1 MEWLETFVE
10 EQHFPF
16 YEFLWLCMLGLWWS
30 VILRLNRIEEGV
42 NEAKEADVELLNY
55 LMDEG

>member
-1 MEWLETFVE
+1 MEWLDTFVE

-30 VILRLNRIEEGV
+30 VILRLQKLHAMIKNSQEQMNWLCEEVSG
-42 NEAKEADVELLNY
+42 
-55 LMDEG
+55 

>member
-30 VILRLNRIEEGV
+30 VILRLNRIEAGV
-42 NEAKEADVELLNY
+42 EKIEIADEELLKY
-55 LMDEG
+55 LMDE